1 MLLKTLFYSKCSV
14 QLVLYKANNNDKS
27 NSKNKDWNISFNPAE
42 VTAVSGLCAL
52 ISCTFTYPEKAQPK
66 TVQINKCIDP
76 TKCKYVI
83 EIQIGGRKL
92 IETEQIKWLEPDH
105 TKNNC
110 SIIIKEI
117 KEDEREYNFKFV
129 KQSET
134 LHNSSVKIIIQGN
147 ACLCLAKLNRSC
159 LCL

>member
-14 QLVLYKANNNDKS
+14 QLVLFKAKNYGENKI
-27 NSKNKDWNISFNPAE
+27 KNKDWNISFNPPE

-66 TVQINKCIDP
+66 TYQIKCNDP
-76 TKCKYVI
+76 TKCKNVI
-83 EIQIGGRKL
+83 EIQIGGGKL
-92 IETEQIKWLEPDH
+92 IETEQIKWLEPDPS
-105 TKNNC
+105 KNNC
-110 SIIIKEI
+110 SSIIKEI
-117 KEDEREYNFKFV
+117 KEDEREYTFIFV
-129 KQSET
+129 RQGQT

-159 LCL
+159 FFL